1 MVKITILPPEFR
13 LFLDY
18 SGNIANTGLMKYL
31 TIFVLALSLIACSTI
46 TAKEEPFTVDLNSPK
61 ISIGKIQAQFD
72 GFLNIGSIRT
82 LDVTVD
88 YYPTEDAVCLQY
100 RIDFMTFYQFW
111 NREGREAYPVALE
124 KYKNDY
130 AQRNLNEKGSM
141 KTRRQ
146 YGRIDC
152 FLIWQAAS
160 YTVRAKANTFIDLGY
175 DIKNVSNSRAA
186 FFTIYQKEAEFKTE
200 SSNELRG
207 TKGMPMYLTR
217 TQADELAGLFDQELI
232 KTLVPLTEKRFGNT
246 AVDSY

>member
-1 MVKITILPPEFR
+1 
-13 LFLDY
+13 
-18 SGNIANTGLMKYL
+18 MKYIAIL
-31 TIFVLALSLIACSTI
+31 ILALSLSVCSSTKV
-46 TAKEEPFTVDLNSPK
+46 KEEPFTVDLNSPK

-82 LDVTVD
+82 IDVAVD
-88 YYPTEDAVCLQY
+88 YYPAEDAVCLQY

-111 NREGREAYPVALE
+111 NREGRDAYPAALE
-124 KYKNDY
+124 QYKDDY
-130 AQRNLNEKGSM
+130 AQRNLNDKGSM

-152 FLIWQAAS
+152 FLIWQAAA

-175 DIKNVSNSRAA
+175 DIKDVSNSRAS

-200 SSNELRG
+200 STNEIRG
-207 TKGMPMYLTR
+207 TKGIPMYLTR

-232 KTLVPLTEKRFGNT
+232 KTLVPVTEKRFGNT
-246 AVDSY
+246 AIDSY